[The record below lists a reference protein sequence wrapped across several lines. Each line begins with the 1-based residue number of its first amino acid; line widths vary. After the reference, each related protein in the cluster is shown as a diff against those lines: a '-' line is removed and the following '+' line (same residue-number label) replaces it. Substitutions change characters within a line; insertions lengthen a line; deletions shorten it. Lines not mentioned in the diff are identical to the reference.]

1 MPDISSARMD
11 ELADAALREGG
22 WVRVENGVLGKAHP
36 GSLGLTHRRHDL
48 CICASQRKPRG

>member
-1 MPDISSARMD
+1 MD
-11 ELADAALREGG
+11 ELADPALREGG